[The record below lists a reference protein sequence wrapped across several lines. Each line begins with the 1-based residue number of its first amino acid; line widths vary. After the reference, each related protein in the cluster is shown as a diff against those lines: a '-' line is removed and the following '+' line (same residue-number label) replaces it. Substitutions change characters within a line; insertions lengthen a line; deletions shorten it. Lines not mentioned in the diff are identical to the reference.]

1 MELLRTIIPGSSGR
15 GSIGDGWIM
24 VMQPVGFVTKCG
36 KSVLLEPCV
45 RPMKQKEA
53 VFFCLLEKEN
63 WKLSL
68 SLLYFSFVLYHC
80 KTVQTCR
87 WL

>member
-1 MELLRTIIPGSSGR
+1 MELLKTIIAGSSGR

-53 VFFCLLEKEN
+53 VFFAF
-63 WKLSL
+63 WKKKIGNSL